1 MKNRIILFLSLFCA
15 NYLAGQSL
23 SPQVVATAGGQFYT
37 YDSVRVS
44 WTIGEP
50 LTETFSRDSTILTQG
65 FHQTYLTITAVEDL
79 AADIRVKVFPNP
91 TSGRVNIDVRDV
103 KVPLQMTLSDESGR
117 LLMKRQTSMQN
128 SFNQFNL
135 SRLADGVY
143 YLYMATEDGQTV
155 KTFKIVKTQ

>member
-117 LLMKRQTSMQN
+117 MLMKRQTSMQN